1 LWCFALTLFKRH
13 IMNDNYDD
21 DTYDGNK
28 NVNPKY
34 HIELFH
40 ANPFSDDVIIVTM
53 NYEMAYGIAEIL
65 QHEYDGV
72 RNKRGLESYCF
83 SFLKN
88 IEQKV
93 DDDSDDQDDQDAYSK
108 PKFNIEKFSPNRD
121 SDDIIIVT
129 MNQEMVKEI
138 IEIFHHE
145 NEGQNTG
152 RGLAPHV
159 FSFMQK
165 ISPRRKLIRSLNDGS
180 NCERQPVG

>member
-1 LWCFALTLFKRH
+1 
-13 IMNDNYDD
+13 MNDNYDD
-21 DTYDGNK
+21 GNV

-40 ANPFSDDVIIVTM
+40 ANPFSDDVIIITM
-53 NYEMAYGIAEIL
+53 NDEMAYGIAEIL
-65 QHEYDGV
+65 QHEYDGF

-88 IEQKV
+88 IEQKI
-93 DDDSDDQDDQDAYSK
+93 DDDDIEESQDFK
-108 PKFNIEKFSPNRD
+108 PKFNIERFSPNHD

-129 MNQEMVKEI
+129 LNPEMVKEI

-145 NEGQNTG
+145 NEGQSKN

-165 ISPRRKLIRSLNDGS
+165 IAPRRKLIRSLNGS
-180 NCERQPVG
+180 NCERQAVGE

>member
-1 LWCFALTLFKRH
+1 
-13 IMNDNYDD
+13 MNDNYDD
-21 DTYDGNK
+21 GSYDG

-40 ANPFSDDVIIVTM
+40 ANPFSDDVIIITM
-53 NYEMAYGIAEIL
+53 NDEMAYGIAEIL
-65 QHEYDGV
+65 QHEYDGF
-72 RNKRGLESYCF
+72 RSKRGLESYCF

-93 DDDSDDQDDQDAYSK
+93 EDDDNEGESSK
-108 PKFNIEKFSPNRD
+108 PKFNIERFSPNHD

-129 MNQEMVKEI
+129 LNQEMVKEI

-165 ISPRRKLIRSLNDGS
+165 IAPRRKLIRSLNGS
-180 NCERQPVG
+180 NCERQAVGE

>member
-1 LWCFALTLFKRH
+1 
-13 IMNDNYDD
+13 MNDNYDENGNENGN
-21 DTYDGNK
+21 DGG
-28 NVNPKY
+28 VNPKY
-34 HIELFH
+34 HIEMFH

-53 NYEMAYGIAEIL
+53 NDEMAYGIAEIF

-93 DDDSDDQDDQDAYSK
+93 DDSDDGDQEAYSK
-108 PKFNIEKFSPNRD
+108 PKFNIERFSPNHD

-129 MNQEMVKEI
+129 LNQEMVKEI

-152 RGLAPHV
+152 RGLASHV

-165 ISPRRKLIRSLNDGS
+165 IAPRRKLIRSLNGN
-180 NCERQPVG
+180 NCERQPA

>member
-1 LWCFALTLFKRH
+1 
-13 IMNDNYDD
+13 MNDNYDD
-21 DTYDGNK
+21 GNA

-40 ANPFSDDVIIVTM
+40 ANPFSDDVIIITM
-53 NYEMAYGIAEIL
+53 NDEMAYGIAEIL
-65 QHEYDGV
+65 QHEYDGF

-88 IEQKV
+88 IEQKIDEG
-93 DDDSDDQDDQDAYSK
+93 DDDDDDGEQLSK
-108 PKFNIEKFSPNRD
+108 PKFNIERFSPNHD
-121 SDDIIIVT
+121 SDDILIVT

-138 IEIFHHE
+138 VEIFYHE
-145 NEGQNTG
+145 NEGQSKN

-165 ISPRRKLIRSLNDGS
+165 ITPRRKLIRSLNGN
-180 NCERQPVG
+180 NCERQPVGE

>member
-1 LWCFALTLFKRH
+1 
-13 IMNDNYDD
+13 MNDNYDD
-21 DTYDGNK
+21 AAYGGNG

-40 ANPFSDDVIIVTM
+40 ANPFSDDVIIITM
-53 NYEMAYGIAEIL
+53 NDEMAYGIAEIL
-65 QHEYDGV
+65 QHEYDGF

-93 DDDSDDQDDQDAYSK
+93 DDDDNEGPQDSK
-108 PKFNIEKFSPNRD
+108 PKFNIERFSPNHD

-129 MNQEMVKEI
+129 LNQEMVKEI

-165 ISPRRKLIRSLNDGS
+165 ITPHRKLIRSLNGS
-180 NCERQPVG
+180 NCERQSVGE

>member
-1 LWCFALTLFKRH
+1 
-13 IMNDNYDD
+13 MNDNYDD
-21 DTYDGNK
+21 GAYDGNA

-40 ANPFSDDVIIVTM
+40 ANPFSDDVIIITM
-53 NYEMAYGIAEIL
+53 NDEMAYGIAEIL
-65 QHEYDGV
+65 QHEYDGF

-88 IEQKV
+88 IEQKIEE
-93 DDDSDDQDDQDAYSK
+93 DEGRDEGEELSK
-108 PKFNIEKFSPNRD
+108 PKFNIERFSPNHD
-121 SDDIIIVT
+121 SDDILIVT

-138 IEIFHHE
+138 VEIFYHE
-145 NEGQNTG
+145 NEGQSKN

-165 ISPRRKLIRSLNDGS
+165 ITPRRKIIRSLNGS
-180 NCERQPVG
+180 NCERQPVGK